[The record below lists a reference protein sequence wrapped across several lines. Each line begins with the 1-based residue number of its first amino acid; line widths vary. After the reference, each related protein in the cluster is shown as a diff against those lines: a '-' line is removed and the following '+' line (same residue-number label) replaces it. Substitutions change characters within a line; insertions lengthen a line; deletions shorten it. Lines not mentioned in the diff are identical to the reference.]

1 MRLLTALL
9 LLAGL
14 AGQGLRQAQ
23 AQAQAPPAADERIP
37 ADSLD
42 DELIER
48 LRNLPN
54 IEIGRGITF
63 QSRNRR
69 FKTTLRF
76 RMQNVV
82 GLDFDRDFSLTRT
95 EARVKRLRLRLDGYV
110 HSPKLVYSIQLGFS
124 SSDSRHLPDG
134 STNIIQDAAVY
145 YVHNARWNI
154 GLGQTKI
161 KANRAQTN
169 SSGALQF
176 VDRSIVNGEFNLGRD
191 FGLFG
196 EFNLNRSAG
205 FDLAAKG
212 SVTLGEGR
220 NWNHTK
226 NGNLAYTA
234 RLELFPTGRFSA
246 KGEVTEGDYA
256 HEAQAKILLAA
267 AYCFNHRATRLKG
280 QHGAEMPEGE
290 HRDLN
295 SYFVDFILKYRGFA
309 FCADF
314 MGRACGRPLFAG
326 EESAFVYTG
335 CGLNVQTSYLIRRRW
350 EIALR
355 NSTLFPERRI
365 RHAAGYARRNRTT
378 LGLTRYIIG
387 HSLKVQTD
395 ISYEFR
401 TRAASP
407 DYDRWQ
413 IGFQLE
419 LGI

>member
-14 AGQGLRQAQ
+14 AGPGLRQAQ

-134 STNIIQDAAVY
+134 S
-145 YVHNARWNI
+145 
-154 GLGQTKI
+154 
-161 KANRAQTN
+161 
-169 SSGALQF
+169 
-176 VDRSIVNGEFNLGRD
+176 VNGEFNLGRD

>member
-1 MRLLTALL
+1 MRFLTALL
-9 LLAGL
+9 LLAAAGFGPRQTL
-14 AGQGLRQAQ
+14 AS
-23 AQAQAPPAADERIP
+23 APPAADERIP

-42 DELIER
+42 DELIDR

-54 IEIGRGITF
+54 IEIGKGITF

-69 FKTTLRF
+69 YKTTLRF

-95 EARVKRLRLRLDGYV
+95 EARVKRLRLRFDGYV
-110 HSPKLVYSIQLGFS
+110 YSPKLVYSIQLGFS

-134 STNIIQDAAVY
+134 NTNIIRDAVVY
-145 YVHNARWNI
+145 YVHNARWNV
-154 GLGQTKI
+154 GFGQTKI

-176 VDRSIVNGEFNLGRD
+176 VDRSIVNGEFNLSRD
-191 FGLFG
+191 FGIFG

-205 FDLAAKG
+205 FDLAVKG

-220 NWNHTK
+220 NWHHTK
-226 NGNLAYTA
+226 KGNLAYTA

-256 HEAQAKILLAA
+256 HEEQAQILLAA
-267 AYCFNHRATRLKG
+267 AYSFNHKATRLKG

-290 HRDLN
+290 RRSLHA
-295 SYFVDFILKYRGFA
+295 YFADFILKYRGFA

-314 MGRACGRPLFAG
+314 MGRACDRPFFDG
-326 EESAFVYTG
+326 DESAFVYAG
-335 CGLNVQTSYLIRRRW
+335 CGLNVQTSYLVRRRW
-350 EIALR
+350 EFALR
-355 NSTLFPERRI
+355 NSTLFPQRRI

-378 LGLTRYIIG
+378 VGVTRYLIG